1 MAPKQHGAPRPK
13 HRSSRHGNNE
23 APRNPRDGHRKPKAN
38 RGNAPRATSA
48 PNGQYWLF
56 GWHAVLAALANPNR
70 SFTRLVCSPSAENEL
85 HTLPKGIRPEIRDN
99 REIESLVGAGAVHQG
114 IALLVS
120 PLESLMLHE
129 VLDAPENQAK
139 KPPILLLDQVTDPHN
154 IGAILR
160 SAAAFGVCAVL
171 TPKDH
176 GARESATLAKAACG
190 ALDIVPLI
198 EVTNLAQAIRALKDA
213 GYWIYGLDGEATTT
227 LHTQTKLGA
236 CALVLGAE
244 GKGMRRLTAE
254 LCDTLIKL
262 PIDNRMESL
271 NVSNAAAIALYQI
284 YIMAQKA

>member
-1 MAPKQHGAPRPK
+1 MSTSKHGPMRQKNHSAPRVK
-13 HRSSRHGNNE
+13 DSG
-23 APRNPRDGHRKPKAN
+23 RKPPVSSDRSHKPA
-38 RGNAPRATSA
+38 RPAAL

-56 GWHAVLAALANPNR
+56 GWHAVMAALANENR
-70 SFTRLVCSPSAENEL
+70 SYTRLVCSPSAEKEL
-85 HTLPKGIRPEIRDN
+85 PELPKGMRPEIRDS
-99 REIESLVGAGAVHQG
+99 REIEALVGTNAVHQG
-114 IALLVS
+114 IALLVT
-120 PLESLMLHE
+120 PLESLLLHE
-129 VLDAPENQAK
+129 ILDDPQVQKN

-190 ALDIVPLI
+190 ALDIVPLV
-198 EVTNLAQAIRALKDA
+198 EVTNLAQAIRTLKDA
-213 GYWIYGLDGEATTT
+213 GYWIYGLDGEATAS
-227 LHTQTKLGA
+227 LHMQKQMDA

-262 PIDNRMESL
+262 PIDSRMESL

-284 YIMAQKA
+284 YLMGQKA